1 MSHCV
6 LCVYHFWAKSP
17 NHSVFRKAQKGE
29 GSSALLMIFLALLE
43 QFKMCSKVF
52 FLTFEEEE
60 GMKIFSRSKYDLSL
74 FQASIHT
81 HFWGENSNGSFRYF
95 FVCMYIKHQSKNV
108 SIYILLLFVITINI
122 LRILFFFSCRWI
134 LSSFE
139 NNEIVQF
146 FLFFS
151 DQWTKVWKTTYCFL
165 ALGNKVVK
173 IIWSLRA
180 KRE

>member
-1 MSHCV
+1 MYHCTT
-6 LCVYHFWAKSP
+6 FGQ
-17 NHSVFRKAQKGE
+17 NHQIILFFARHRKVRA
-29 GSSALLMIFLALLE
+29 ALLMIFLALLE

-60 GMKIFSRSKYDLSL
+60 GMKIFSRSNMTWVYFKQAYTIHIFGGRIPTAVSAIFFRLYAHKASKQKCVYLHTSSFCNYHKYS
-74 FQASIHT
+74 
-81 HFWGENSNGSFRYF
+81 GF
-95 FVCMYIKHQSKNV
+95 F
-108 SIYILLLFVITINI
+108 
-122 LRILFFFSCRWI
+122 FFFSCRWI

-146 FLFFS
+146 FLFS